1 MKTTKL
7 LAVPALAAASLL
19 ALTGCIQMP
28 PATSG
33 NSGNTGTD
41 TGTDSGATEDLAGT
55 SWSGAIGG
63 VVEPFGFTLNADG
76 TVDITQWGDTDQQY
90 DFPQDVWEGDS
101 SDLTVTITGLEE
113 GAFDLTV
120 NGTAAG
126 GAMDLS
132 GEGTDGESYTLTATQ
147 D

>member
-7 LAVPALAAASLL
+7 IAVPALAAASLL

-28 PATSG
+28 PAAPG
-33 NSGNTGTD
+33 NDTDTD
-41 TGTDSGATEDLAGT
+41 TGNGSGSSAAESLDDT
-55 SWSGAIGG
+55 SWTGAIDG
-63 VVEPFGFTLNADG
+63 VVAPFGFTLNADG
-76 TVDITQWGDTDQQY
+76 TVDITTWGDSDETY

-113 GAFDLTV
+113 GEFDLTV
-120 NGTAAG
+120 TGTAENG
-126 GAMDLS
+126 QMDLS
-132 GEGTDGESYTLTATQ
+132 GEGTNGSSYTLTATQ

>member
-76 TVDITQWGDTDQQY
+76 TVDITQWGDPTVLALDRL
-90 DFPQDVWEGDS
+90 S
-101 SDLTVTITGLEE
+101 ASDRALFAAAAAPGQLARSVRAIPEPHGSWVDPIEREWTRRY
-113 GAFDLTV
+113 
-120 NGTAAG
+120 GTA
-126 GAMDLS
+126 
-132 GEGTDGESYTLTATQ
+132 
-147 D
+147 